1 MGNITTIQVDKNLK
15 TKLDSLKFHTR
26 ETYNE
31 LISRLVSG
39 GSPEKSSRESLIETI
54 EVLSDPDMIKG
65 IVKGLSDIEEGKV
78 KSLEQI
84 EKEMNSKNV

>member
-1 MGNITTIQVDKNLK
+1 MDNITTIQVDKNLK

-39 GSPEKSSRESLIETI
+39 GAPEKSSRESLIETI
-54 EVLSDPDMIKG
+54 EVLSDPDMMKG
-65 IVKGLSDIEEGKV
+65 IAEALQEKKKGKSFEE
-78 KSLEQI
+78 L
-84 EKEMNSKNV
+84 EKELRL